1 MSYINPLVYKAGVD
15 TTLTSSTPNYLVV
28 IGSNAVTSATT
39 TLSDLG
45 AAAIGY
51 PDASGKIELT
61 GNTIN
66 IPNIPY
72 GNTQALNTILG
83 NSSIT
88 ATYFSVIQ
96 SAETAIG
103 STTKIDGSTTTTA
116 WAEKVAALTSTSS
129 SYTTSYKLMI
139 QGTLSNPQS
148 IYSGNQFK
156 LNATNITITSTDVA
170 S

>member
-15 TTLTSSTPNYLVV
+15 TTLASTTPNYLLV
-28 IGSNAVTSATT
+28 IGSNPITSATT

-51 PDASGKIELT
+51 PDTASGTIKLT

-116 WAEKVAALTSTSS
+116 WAEKVAALTFTSS

-156 LNATNITITSTDVA
+156 LNTTNITITSTDVA
-170 S
+170 